1 MMKVEQA
8 CRFRMDSGYGIS
20 ARSPGFDAQ
29 QEKVLGEV
37 FNDTMNSVFSEVGE
51 SVLSCTTRG
60 QYVFWARSTLR
71 TDIHSRTTI
80 FTHSYIIPQRDYAA
94 MIEQMPERLLSV
106 PLDRLL
112 NVQTGDG
119 DMEAIEFPAADYQP
133 LDTQALFEKYR
144 LTPERYAI
152 LLHGAYEAIT
162 GNRTLNLF
170 TTQSSEEQELLV
182 RELTL
187 CILDGLLPSM
197 KKMVTFSSGP
207 DPRMRINVI
216 RSKVGLSGDALIFG
230 VEDDQFTSIRSR
242 DPLRTQMFRDLGRL
256 NREQRKYYLDQIESC
271 LSDMVNMDNCPS
283 LQLIVVAYLR
293 RCTKLTPDTRLALF
307 RNFGAAAG
315 KTMDI
320 KIANQLLEELV
331 QEMIDSGSLGTR
343 ELSLIAEWYLAD
355 SSEGFRDLADPLF
368 KKASVD
374 VCVALETAI
383 LKRTPV
389 NPNGRR
395 LLCLLVN
402 TVDAASTA
410 ITQELRSALMQW
422 IVNEDISDLLF
433 FCKASLARFSP
444 RQMEKLVSETLKST
458 HGKVFSNVQTGIMK
472 TAIENLTDNKI
483 LLSEEDISRLDSHIP
498 DYTDELMQTVVTY
511 LFRVR
516 VAQFADVEQAVDLLM
531 KLGNVS
537 PKMKIR
543 IEASLA
549 YAKSPDIKECYQC
562 RSLLPENVELWD
574 IPKLCKEYNTF
585 NNPGGPFEQAIYR
598 RWIKG
603 ISQYLQTYREDV
615 RQADEATVRFLK
627 ESTRMG
633 LSNVMINKTRETIVK
648 RFWSI
653 LTVESIVKCDRPI
666 SHEISTVSASFA
678 HLDTEYR
685 RRLMSI
691 CGRIKKVPEDS
702 HQLVKLM
709 YDMTP
714 NHADYPEIRKY
725 LRWLMETIV
734 INCHYL
740 PFDLLLMRC
749 AADSRK
755 FDLDRMV
762 DILKDL
768 QDKLNRARIVTPECD
783 AAASVFLGR
792 NSELRRDIVKR
803 LDSGSISELPLCQ
816 AITQAMTK
824 KRPAKNI
831 GASRTVNFD
840 QPARPS
846 LQSASSRR
854 GSDRDAVHFDDDKDA
869 GKDRGGRRLFGGKG
883 KR

>member
-1 MMKVEQA
+1 MKVEQA

-60 QYVFWARSTLR
+60 QYAFWARSTLR

-80 FTHSYIIPQRDYAA
+80 FTHSYVLPLKDYAA
-94 MIEQMPERLLSV
+94 MMEQMPERMLSM

-119 DMEAIEFPAADYQP
+119 DMEAIEFPAADCQP

-152 LLHGAYEAIT
+152 LLQGAYEAIT

-170 TTQSSEEQELLV
+170 TTQPVEEQDVLA

-230 VEDDQFTSIRSR
+230 VEDDRLTGIRAR
-242 DPLRTQMFRDLGRL
+242 DPLRTQMFRELGRV
-256 NREQRKYYLDQIESC
+256 NREQRKNYLEQIEAC

-307 RNFGAAAG
+307 RSFGAAAG

-355 SSEGFRDLADPLF
+355 SSEGFRNLADPLF
-368 KKASVD
+368 RKASVD
-374 VCVALETAI
+374 ICVALETAI

-402 TVDAASTA
+402 TVDAESTA
-410 ITQELRSALMQW
+410 ITAELRSALMQW

-472 TAIENLTDNKI
+472 TAIENLTDNKV
-483 LLSEEDISRLDSHIP
+483 LLSNDDISRLDSHIP
-498 DYTDELMQTVVTY
+498 DYTDELMQAVVTY

-516 VAQFADVEQAVDLLM
+516 VAQFADVEQAVDLLIR
-531 KLGNVS
+531 LGNVS

-543 IEASLA
+543 IEASLT
-549 YAKSPDIKECYQC
+549 YAKNPNIKECYQC
-562 RSLLPENVELWD
+562 RSLLPEDVELSA
-574 IPKLCKEYNTF
+574 IPGLCKSYNTF
-585 NNPGGPFEQAIYR
+585 NNPGGPFEQEIYK

-603 ISQYLQTYREDV
+603 ISQYLQTYRDDV

-653 LTVESIVKCDRPI
+653 LTIESIVKYDRPI

-678 HLDTEYR
+678 HMDTEYR
-685 RRLMSI
+685 RRLMSV

-725 LRWLMETIV
+725 LRWLMENIV
-734 INCHYL
+734 MECHYMPL
-740 PFDLLLMRC
+740 DLLLLRC
-749 AADSRK
+749 DADNRK
-755 FDLDRMV
+755 FDLDRMAE
-762 DILKDL
+762 ILREL
-768 QDKLNRARIVTPECD
+768 QEKLNRAKRPIPECD
-783 AAASVFLGR
+783 ASASVFLGR
-792 NSELRRDIVKR
+792 NSELRRDIAKK

-816 AITQAMTK
+816 AISQAMTR

-846 LQSASSRR
+846 AKAVPPRKTA
-854 GSDRDAVHFDDDKDA
+854 DRDTVRFDNDQDA
-869 GKDRGGRRLFGGKG
+869 GKEKSGWRLFGGKG
-883 KR
+883 KK

>member
-1 MMKVEQA
+1 MKVEQA

-80 FTHSYIIPQRDYAA
+80 FTHSYVLPLRDYAV
-94 MIEQMPERLLSV
+94 MMEQMPERLLSV

-119 DMEAIEFPAADYQP
+119 DMEAIEFPAADCQP
-133 LDTQALFEKYR
+133 LDPQALFEKYR

-152 LLHGAYEAIT
+152 LLQGAYEAIT

-170 TTQSSEEQELLV
+170 TTQSSEEQEVLV

-242 DPLRTQMFRDLGRL
+242 DPLRTQMFRELGRS
-256 NREQRKYYLDQIESC
+256 NREQRKHYLEQIESC

-331 QEMIDSGSLGTR
+331 QEMIDSGTMGTR

-355 SSEGFRDLADPLF
+355 SSEGFRNLADPLF
-368 KKASVD
+368 EKASVD

-402 TVDAASTA
+402 TVDAGSAA

-444 RQMEKLVSETLKST
+444 RQMEKLVSETLKNT

-472 TAIENLTDNKI
+472 TAIENLTDNKV
-483 LLSEEDISRLDSHIP
+483 LLSNEDISRLDSHIP
-498 DYTDELMQTVVTY
+498 DYTDELMQAVVTY

-516 VAQFADVEQAVDLLM
+516 VAQFDDVEQAVDLLI

-543 IEASLA
+543 IEASLT
-549 YAKSPDIKECYQC
+549 YAKNPDIKECYQC
-562 RSLLPENVELWD
+562 RSLLPEDVELSA
-574 IPKLCKEYNTF
+574 IPGLCKSYNTF
-585 NNPGGPFEQAIYR
+585 NNPGGPFEQAIYK

-603 ISQYLQTYREDV
+603 ISQCLQTYREDV
-615 RQADEATVRFLK
+615 PQAEATTIRFLK
-627 ESTRMG
+627 DSTRMG
-633 LSNVMINKTRETIVK
+633 LSNMMINKTRETIVK
-648 RFWSI
+648 RFWGI
-653 LTVESIVKCDRPI
+653 LTIESMMKYDRPI

-691 CGRIKKVPEDS
+691 CGRIKKTPEET
-702 HQLVKLM
+702 HQLVKLL

-714 NHADYPEIRKY
+714 NHADYSEIRKY
-725 LRWLMETIV
+725 LPWLMEKI
-734 INCHYL
+734 IMDCHYMPL
-740 PFDLLLMRC
+740 DLLLLRC
-749 AADSRK
+749 DSDNRK
-755 FDLDRMV
+755 FDPDRMV
-762 DILKDL
+762 DILKDI
-768 QDKLNRARIVTPECD
+768 QDKLNRAKKPTPECD
-783 AAASVFLGR
+783 ASASVFLGR
-792 NSELRRDIVKR
+792 NSELRRDIAKK

-816 AITQAMTK
+816 AISQALKRK
-824 KRPAKNI
+824 KPAKNLSV
-831 GASRTVNFD
+831 SRTVDFG
-840 QPARPS
+840 QPSRPS
-846 LQSASSRR
+846 TKSVPPR
-854 GSDRDAVHFDDDKDA
+854 GGSNRDTVKFDNDQDA
-869 GKDRGGRRLFGGKG
+869 GKEKGGWRLFGGKG
-883 KR
+883 KK